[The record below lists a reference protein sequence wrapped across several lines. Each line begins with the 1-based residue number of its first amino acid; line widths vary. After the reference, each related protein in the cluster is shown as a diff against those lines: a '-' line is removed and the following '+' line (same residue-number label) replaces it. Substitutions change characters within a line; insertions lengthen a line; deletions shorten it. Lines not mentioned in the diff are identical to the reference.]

1 MQEKEIS
8 IGYGRQRKALKIT
21 FPGGIVHV
29 TTGLLNARGSRVV
42 NVSVSADGDRYSGDP
57 EWWSKWGKID
67 ESGGGCRIIQDT
79 KMNVRR
85 EA

>member
-1 MQEKEIS
+1 MDEKEIS

-29 TTGLLNARGSRVV
+29 TTGLVNVRGREVV
-42 NVSVSADGDRYSGDP
+42 HVSVSADSARFAGNP
-57 EWWSKWGKID
+57 EWWAKWGKVD